1 MPIETILLTIRSG
14 SFVSKIGVA
23 TPRRH
28 STNGFSYPPVALISE
43 QPRQRPIT
51 ITDIRLF
58 ALLAVLFALLAVSL
72 SLFGFSFCS
81 RFIPC
86 IPLLSRIS
94 GLPVWEQRQSF
105 PKFAENARFTTNR
118 RHLLCVRR
126 LIKSGSPQK
135 RSRKRFTDPKDFP
148 ESFTQARLAKALSV
162 SITLNRHA
170 PFGAAK
176 SRGKV
181 KWLPHR
187 PRITWVGSHRL
198 TCDSDFQR
206 KWFA

>member
-58 ALLAVLFALLAVSL
+58 VLLSFSL
-72 SLFGFSFCS
+72 SLFGFSVCP
-81 RFIPC
+81 RFLPC
-86 IPLLSRIS
+86 IHLLRRVSCS
-94 GLPVWEQRQSF
+94 PVW
-105 PKFAENARFTTNR
+105 NL
-118 RHLLCVRR
+118 RHLFPNLAQSANLAPNHR
-126 LIKSGSPQK
+126 LVLRIHGGINNSHLRK
-135 RSRKRFTDPKDFP
+135 RSRKSLTNQEDFP
-148 ESFTQARLAKALSV
+148 ECVSHARLTQALSV
-162 SITLNRHA
+162 SISLNRFA
-170 PFGAAK
+170 PLGAPK

-187 PRITWVGSHRL
+187 PRIPWVGSHRL
-198 TCDSDFQR
+198 TCDFDFQR